1 MSAYERA
8 EQAVSPIAEDV
19 LSGLTKNPKSLPPKL
34 FYDAEGSQLF
44 ELITELPE
52 YYLTRTEAKILNQFA
67 GEMVEAAGH
76 DITLVELGA
85 GTATKTRIVIRE
97 VLKRQRRAKFY
108 PIDVSRS
115 ALEDAAHRLN
125 GDFPGLELHPVVADY
140 CEGLDGVAN
149 NAGRK
154 LVLYLGSSIGNF
166 EPLQAG
172 AVLHSVRNS
181 LRPGDALLL
190 GTDLVKSESV
200 LVPAYDDAQGVT
212 ARFNKNMLARIN
224 RELGGDFDL
233 AAFRHVAIWNPK
245 CSRIEIYLEST
256 REQTVHISD
265 LGLKVHF
272 SAGERMHTENSYKF
286 APRMVRSVLNV
297 GGFELER
304 SWMDRRGW
312 FAVHLARAL

>member
-8 EQAVSPIAEDV
+8 EHVVSPIAEDV
-19 LSGLTKNPKSLPPKL
+19 LAGLTRTPKSLPPKL
-34 FYDAEGSQLF
+34 FYDAAGSELF

-52 YYLTRTEAKILNQFA
+52 YYLTRTEAGILKQFA
-67 GEMVEAAGH
+67 GEMLEAAGD

-85 GTATKTRIVIRE
+85 GTATKTRTVIRE
-97 VLKRQRRAKFY
+97 LLKRQRRVKFY

-115 ALEDAAHRLN
+115 ALEDAARSLN

-140 CEGLDGVAN
+140 CEGLDGIAN

-166 EPLQAG
+166 EPMQAG
-172 AVLHSVRNS
+172 AVLHSVRSS
-181 LRPGDALLL
+181 LREGDALLL

-224 RELGGDFDL
+224 RELGGDFDVN
-233 AAFRHVAIWNPK
+233 AFRHVAIWNPK
-245 CSRIEIYLEST
+245 CSRIEIYLESACE
-256 REQTVHISD
+256 RTVTID
-265 LGLKVHF
+265 ALGLRVHF
-272 SAGERMHTENSYKF
+272 DSGERMHTENSYKF
-286 APRMVRSVLNV
+286 TPHMVRSILNM
-297 GGFELER
+297 GGFELEQ
-304 SWMDRRGW
+304 SWTDRREW
-312 FAVHLARAL
+312 FALHMARAR

>member
-8 EQAVSPIAEDV
+8 EHAISPIAEDV
-19 LSGLTKNPKSLPPKL
+19 LSGLTRTPKSLPPKL

-52 YYLTRTEAKILNQFA
+52 YYLTRTEAGILGQFA
-67 GEMVEAAGH
+67 SEMLEAAGD

-85 GTATKTRIVIRE
+85 GSATKTRIVIRE
-97 VLKRQRRAKFY
+97 LLKRQRRVKFY

-115 ALEDAAHRLN
+115 ALEDAAHGLN
-125 GDFPGLELHPVVADY
+125 GDFPGLELHPMVADY
-140 CEGLDGVAN
+140 CEGLDGIASS
-149 NAGRK
+149 AGRK

-166 EPLQAG
+166 EPMQAG
-172 AVLHSVRNS
+172 AVLHSVRSS

-200 LVPAYDDAQGVT
+200 LIPAYDDAQGVT

-224 RELGGDFDL
+224 RELGGGFDL
-233 AAFRHVAIWNPK
+233 SAFKHVAIWSPK
-245 CSRIEIYLEST
+245 CSRIEIYVESM

-286 APRMVRSVLNV
+286 TPYMVRSVLSM
-297 GGFELER
+297 GGFDLER
-304 SWMDRRGW
+304 SWTDRREW
-312 FAVHLARAL
+312 FALHLARAR